1 MSGSGFAHLL
11 SPLQIGNVQLRNRMV
26 FTAHDSSH
34 QVQGRIG
41 DAYIAYQV
49 ARARGGAGLQILSA
63 ASIDE
68 NSATYDNQIQLYTD
82 DAIPGNRRMAEAVH
96 EAGGTVFAQLLHSGR
111 DASGSSDGSKPVT
124 YSASAV
130 KNEKLH
136 TIPRALSVSEIKE
149 IIRSFATAAK
159 RVQIAG
165 LDGVEICASH
175 GYLPA
180 QFLTESMNCRTDQYG
195 GSSENRFRFLHEACA
210 AVRSEVGQS
219 FPVGVR
225 LSAADLDNVGLEAS
239 QSLDAMAR
247 LELEGIIDYFHLVVG
262 SGATMGGRI
271 HIVAPMA
278 LPAGYIMP
286 FAERAKKVLKS
297 PLIATGRFNTPHLA
311 EEAITKGAAD
321 AIGMTRAMICDPA
334 LGKKVEEQRVDDI
347 RACIACD
354 QACIGHLHKGY
365 HVSCIQFPESG
376 RETSLGIYPSTKA
389 KKLVL
394 VVGAGPAGMKAATV
408 AAIRGHRVILCE
420 ASNKLGGQANI
431 AARLPGRAE
440 FGGIVTNL
448 TREIELAGVDL
459 RLKTVVN
466 RELIESIAP
475 DALVIAT
482 GGKPEALDQDRFE
495 GMHTLIAE
503 DVLSGAEKAGQ
514 RVVVSDSLCDWVGIG
529 VSLQL
534 AADGHDVTLAVTG
547 TLPGEMIPLYV
558 RDELAGR
565 LFDAGVKVIN
575 YSRLYG
581 ADKDSVYFEHIM
593 ALKPM
598 VVENVDTLVVCDGV
612 KADRAL
618 EEEVEG
624 MDLEVH
630 LIGDCLTPRTAEEA
644 VLDGLKVGRLL

>member
-1 MSGSGFAHLL
+1 MSESNFARLL
-11 SPLQIGNVQLRNRMV
+11 SPLRIGNVLLRNRIV

-34 QVQGRIG
+34 QVQGQIG

-68 NSATYDNQIQLYTD
+68 NSATYDNQLQLFTD
-82 DAIPGNRRMAEAVH
+82 DAIPGYRRMAEAVH
-96 EAGGTVFAQLLHSGR
+96 EAGGTVFGQLLHSGR

-130 KNEKLH
+130 RNEKLH
-136 TIPRALSVSEIKE
+136 TISRALSISEIRQV
-149 IIRSFATAAK
+149 IRSFAAAAK
-159 RVQIAG
+159 RVQAAG

-180 QFLTESMNCRTDQYG
+180 QFLTESMNCRADQYG
-195 GSSENRFRFLHEACA
+195 GSPENRFRFLHEICA
-210 AVRSEVGQS
+210 AVRADVGES
-219 FPVGVR
+219 FPIGVR

-239 QSLDAMAR
+239 QSLDALQR
-247 LELEGIIDYFHLVVG
+247 LEQEGIVDFFHLVVG
-262 SGATMGGRI
+262 SGATLGGRI

-278 LPAGYIMP
+278 LPAGYVMP
-286 FAERAKKVLKS
+286 FALQAKKVLKS
-297 PLIATGRFNTPHLA
+297 PLIATGRFNTPQLA

-321 AIGMTRAMICDPA
+321 AIGMTRAMICDPD
-334 LGKKVEEQRVDDI
+334 LGKKVEDRRIDDI

-376 RETSLGIYPSTKA
+376 RETSLGIYPSVTV
-389 KKLVL
+389 KKRVL
-394 VVGAGPAGMKAATV
+394 VVGAGPAGMKAASV
-408 AAIRGHRVILCE
+408 AALRGHSVILCE
-420 ASNKLGGQANI
+420 ASNRLGGQANI
-431 AARLPGRAE
+431 AAKLPGRAE

-448 TREIELAGVDL
+448 TREVELAGVDL

-466 RELIESIAP
+466 AGLIASIAP
-475 DALVIAT
+475 EALVIAT
-482 GGKPEALDQDRFE
+482 GGKPTTPDPDRFE
-495 GMHTLIAE
+495 GMRTLTAE
-503 DVLSGAEKAGQ
+503 DVLSGVEKAGQ
-514 RVVVSDSLCDWVGIG
+514 RVVVADALCDWVGIG

-534 AADGHDVTLAVTG
+534 AGDGHDVTLAVTG
-547 TLPGEMIPLYV
+547 TLPGETIPLYV

-565 LFDAGVKVIN
+565 LFDAGVKVVN

-593 ALKPM
+593 ALKP
-598 VVENVDTLVVCDGV
+598 VVLENVDTLVVCDGV
-612 KADRAL
+612 TANRTL
-618 EEEVEG
+618 EQEVEG
-624 MDLEVH
+624 LDLEMYS
-630 LIGDCLTPRTAEEA
+630 IGDCLTPRTAEEA